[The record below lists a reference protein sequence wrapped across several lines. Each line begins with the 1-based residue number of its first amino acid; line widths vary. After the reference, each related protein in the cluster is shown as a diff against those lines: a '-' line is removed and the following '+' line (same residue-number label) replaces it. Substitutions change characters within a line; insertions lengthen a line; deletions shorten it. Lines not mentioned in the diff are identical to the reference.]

1 MERGFHAF
9 FRHYHNVRALIRRVD
24 PSLSILTPLDD
35 YPLLGP
41 GGAKES
47 FSGLPKT
54 TPLNILELVRRSPTI
69 RFWDLRHADLKVARS
84 LLAFDPIDTY
94 ARLDTTTA
102 KDFLDGL
109 RFPPKAR
116 QMLFDVF
123 AHSFFNPDDDYS
135 AAELCA
141 MFHYYFTRNP
151 EGLVFDV
158 MNEPFSV
165 GLFRP
170 LQQLL
175 ERRGVEVLL
184 GATAERVEREGDAY
198 LTRFTGGEG
207 SSERRARS
215 VVLALTVP
223 ALKGLVGAS
232 PALASLAPALA
243 SLDVTWPFVVWRLYL
258 DRPCRADRA
267 PFAGT
272 TGLGMLDNVSL
283 YERFEGES
291 RRWAAKTGG
300 SVVELHAY
308 AVPPDCTEEAVRR
321 DLLAALHE
329 VYPETV
335 GAGVIDERLLW
346 RADCPAFRPGSHAG
360 RPGIATALPDVLL
373 AGDFVKLPFPSA
385 LMERAVSSGFL
396 AANEILARRGL
407 PPEPVRHGPLK
418 GLLPASLA
426 R

>member
-1 MERGFHAF
+1 MERDVTVIGGGLAGVSAAVVLAERGLSVSLVERERFLGGRAGAWTETLADGASFEMERGFHAF

-151 EGLVFDV
+151 EGARVRRHERALQR
-158 MNEPFSV
+158 
-165 GLFRP
+165 RP
-170 LQQLL
+170 VPAAAAAP
-175 ERRGVEVLL
+175 RAPRG
-184 GATAERVEREGDAY
+184 GGAARATAERVEREGTPTSRAS
-198 LTRFTGGEG
+198 RAA
-207 SSERRARS
+207 RAR
-215 VVLALTVP
+215 
-223 ALKGLVGAS
+223 AS
-232 PALASLAPALA
+232 AAPDP
-243 SLDVTWPFVVWRLYL
+243 SCWR
-258 DRPCRADRA
+258 
-267 PFAGT
+267 
-272 TGLGMLDNVSL
+272 
-283 YERFEGES
+283 
-291 RRWAAKTGG
+291 
-300 SVVELHAY
+300 
-308 AVPPDCTEEAVRR
+308 
-321 DLLAALHE
+321 
-329 VYPETV
+329 
-335 GAGVIDERLLW
+335 
-346 RADCPAFRPGSHAG
+346 
-360 RPGIATALPDVLL
+360 
-373 AGDFVKLPFPSA
+373 
-385 LMERAVSSGFL
+385 
-396 AANEILARRGL
+396 
-407 PPEPVRHGPLK
+407 
-418 GLLPASLA
+418 
-426 R
+426 